1 MAFGVLADVGMG
13 APRLLSELTL
23 TEFWQA
29 LRIAA

>member
-1 MAFGVLADVGMG
+1 VGMG

-23 TEFWQA
+23 TEFWQVLAGQA